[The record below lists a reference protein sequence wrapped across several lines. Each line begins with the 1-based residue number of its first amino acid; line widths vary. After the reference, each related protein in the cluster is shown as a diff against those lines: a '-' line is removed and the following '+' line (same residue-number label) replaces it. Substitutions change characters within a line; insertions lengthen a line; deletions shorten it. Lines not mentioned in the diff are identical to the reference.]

1 MKSFR
6 HNQVTGLC
14 ADLRDS
20 VRAVFYVGVTNLWTL
35 VSGFASPSRSLR
47 PIMVPARSRR
57 RGAGM
62 LEYALI
68 AALAVGVFLLLR
80 GFFEGLF
87 KSLTKDIG
95 DNLKTPISVPT
106 GNSTP

>member
-6 HNQVTGLC
+6 HNQVAGLR

-20 VRAVFYVGVTNLWTL
+20 VRAVFYVGVTNLWAL
-35 VSGFASPSRSLR
+35 VSGFASASRSLR
-47 PIMVPARSRR
+47 PVLVPTRSRR
-57 RGAGM
+57 RAAGM

-80 GFFEGLF
+80 GFFTDLF
-87 KSLTKDIG
+87 KSLTGDIK
-95 DNLKTPISVPT
+95 DNLETPISVPT